1 MILEFGIGTCG
12 ILFGM
17 TPKDVVSALGM
28 PDKINVCE
36 DDEIYGQTYIY
47 NKDMLMVWFER
58 EKDMRV
64 TLIQCFSPE
73 MTVFGQK
80 VFLRE
85 KEEVMKLV
93 KSAGCSR
100 FTENDGRRRKP
111 SSLTTLPPGSILN
124 SASCHM
130 WSSAYSSTK
139 RPAKEYG
146 ASENKPENKIH
157 SQKRADFLFSEKH
170 SVGAHAQIFRQ
181 KKCARNFLAGA

>member
-1 MILEFGIGTCG
+1 MRLEFGIGACG

-58 EKDMRV
+58 ERDMRV

-73 MTVFGQK
+73 MTVFRKK

-85 KEEVMKLV
+85 KDEVMKLV
-93 KSAGCSR
+93 KSAGCNR
-100 FTENDGRRRKP
+100 VTENDGPTEETVFFDDIAAWFNFEFGKL
-111 SSLTTLPPGSILN
+111 SYVELGVFFNEVTGEAL
-124 SASCHM
+124 
-130 WSSAYSSTK
+130 WSF
-139 RPAKEYG
+139 E
-146 ASENKPENKIH
+146 EQE
-157 SQKRADFLFSEKH
+157 
-170 SVGAHAQIFRQ
+170 
-181 KKCARNFLAGA
+181 

>member
-85 KEEVMKLV
+85 KEEVMRLV

-100 FTENDGRRRKP
+100 FTENDGPTEETVFFDDIAAWFNFEFGKL
-111 SSLTTLPPGSILN
+111 SYVELGVFFNETTGEGI
-124 SASCHM
+124 
-130 WSSAYSSTK
+130 WSFG
-139 RPAKEYG
+139 E
-146 ASENKPENKIH
+146 
-157 SQKRADFLFSEKH
+157 
-170 SVGAHAQIFRQ
+170 
-181 KKCARNFLAGA
+181 

>member
-1 MILEFGIGTCG
+1 MRLEFGIGTCG

-58 EKDMRV
+58 ERDMRV

-73 MTVFGQK
+73 MTVFGKK

-85 KEEVMKLV
+85 KDEVMKLV
-93 KSAGCSR
+93 KSAGRNR
-100 FTENDGRRRKP
+100 FTENDGPTEETVFFDDIAAWVNFEFGKL
-111 SSLTTLPPGSILN
+111 SYVELGVFFNEVTGEAL
-124 SASCHM
+124 
-130 WSSAYSSTK
+130 WSF
-139 RPAKEYG
+139 E
-146 ASENKPENKIH
+146 EQE
-157 SQKRADFLFSEKH
+157 
-170 SVGAHAQIFRQ
+170 
-181 KKCARNFLAGA
+181 